1 MQEMAD
7 TNQNT
12 TLAMKLKVQKDKLSD
27 AVNRVMKAI
36 STRTT
41 IPILTGIK
49 ITAGLDGITLTGS
62 NSDIS
67 IKSFIPLEE
76 NGSENAKIEAAGSI
90 VLPSRLFSELV
101 RKLPDE
107 QILIEADSRLI
118 AKITSGK
125 AEFSL
130 NGLDPDEYPNLPVI
144 DEKDVVSIRKDLL
157 KDLIRQTVYAVSV
170 SETRPVLTGV
180 KWTIHDAELDC
191 VATDSHRLAQRSV
204 SVEGANQSEIYNI
217 VVPGTSLSELSKIL
231 DDDEEKNIDLVITA
245 NQILFKTRY
254 VQFYSRLLDG
264 NYPDTSRLIPN
275 DSKTTITLATK
286 DLYHAIERAS
296 LLAKEERNNVVKL
309 RADTDRVEISSQS
322 AELGRVFETLNT
334 EEFEGDT
341 LHISFSAKFM
351 MDALSRIDAQNVRI
365 FFTGPMRP
373 FIIRPIGDEEIL
385 MLILP
390 IRTF

>member
-1 MQEMAD
+1 MQEMEE

-12 TLAMKLKVQKDKLSD
+12 TLAMKFTVQKDKLSD

-76 NGSENAKIEAAGSI
+76 NGSENVEIDKAGSI

-144 DEKDVVSIRKDLL
+144 NEKDVVSIRKDLL
-157 KDLIRQTVYAVSV
+157 KDLIRQTIYAVSD

-180 KWTIHDAELDC
+180 KWTIKDGRLDC

-204 SVEGANQSEIYNI
+204 SIESVNETEVFNI
-217 VVPGTSLSELSKIL
+217 VIPGTSLNELSKIL
-231 DDDEEKNIDLVITA
+231 DDDDEKNIDLVITA
-245 NQILFKTRY
+245 NQVLFKTRNM
-254 VQFYSRLLDG
+254 QFYSRLLDG
-264 NYPDTSRLIPN
+264 NYPDTSRLIPS
-275 DSKTTITLATK
+275 DSKTTMTLSTK
-286 DLYHAIERAS
+286 DLYHSIERAS

-309 RADTDRVEISSQS
+309 RADGEQVEISSQS

-334 EEFEGDT
+334 EKFEGET

-351 MDALSRIDAQNVRI
+351 MDALSKIDAQNVRI

-373 FIIRPIGDEEIL
+373 FIIRPIGDEGIL